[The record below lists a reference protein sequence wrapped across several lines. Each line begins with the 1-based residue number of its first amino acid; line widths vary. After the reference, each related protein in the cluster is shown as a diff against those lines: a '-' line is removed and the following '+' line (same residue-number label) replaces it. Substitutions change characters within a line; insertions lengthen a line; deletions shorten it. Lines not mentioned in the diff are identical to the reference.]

1 MAEFDNHTPYTAH
14 AAPGWSHDGEAV
26 LAVAVK
32 AVLRFDD
39 RGRLTLAKAPAELEL
54 TDRFRG
60 HPQQSGVAAANEC
73 VPRKLGGEVI
83 VNATAQTDDHD
94 LRVMEADFAMQ
105 SPHQGI
111 VRGAHLGI
119 TGPRRYERGLFG
131 LSVSKPERIEPL
143 PVIPEHA
150 FGGTH
155 PDNPGD
161 AYPENPVGCGY
172 WRRRKDADGQPLP
185 QIQWHKQWVTAPSQR
200 PKPAIIAALAPH
212 WEPRRK
218 ERGTHNEVAAQGT
231 GCPIGR
237 DATAAYYN
245 SAPPHQRFP
254 QPFRGG
260 EIVTLTNLVEGQP
273 FNQPFTLTL
282 PALRPEATLFL
293 GQTRSSLELVHDTV
307 VIEAGR
313 REIHLLFHAMAP
325 WRLTERRRAFIVLN
339 DPSLAGPDNQPLL
352 ANL

>member
-1 MAEFDNHTPYTAH
+1 MAEFDNSTPYSTH
-14 AAPGWSHDGEAV
+14 AAPSWSSDGEPV

-32 AVLRFDD
+32 AVLRFDA
-39 RGRLTLAKAPAELEL
+39 RGTLTLDSAPAEIEP
-54 TDRFRG
+54 TDRFSG
-60 HPQQSGVAAANEC
+60 HPQRSGIAAAAEC
-73 VPRKLGGEVI
+73 VPHKQGAEVI
-83 VNATAQTDDHD
+83 VNATAQTGGHD
-94 LRVMEADFAMQ
+94 LRVMEAGFTLQ

-111 VRGAHLGI
+111 VRGAHLAI
-119 TGPRRYERGLFG
+119 SGPRRYERGLFG
-131 LSVSKPERIEPL
+131 LSVTEPGRIEPL
-143 PVIPEHA
+143 PVVPEHA
-150 FGGTH
+150 YGGTH

-161 AYPENPVGCGY
+161 AYAANPVGCGY

-185 QIQWHKQWVTAPSQR
+185 QIQWYKQWVTALNQR

-218 ERGTHNEVAAQGT
+218 ERGTHNEAAAQGT
-231 GCPIGR
+231 GCPIGE
-237 DATAAYYN
+237 DASAAYYN

-273 FNQPFTLTL
+273 LNHPFTFTL
-282 PALRPEATLFL
+282 PTLLPEAMLFL
-293 GQTRSSLELVHDTV
+293 GQTRSHLELVHDTV
-307 VIEAGR
+307 VIDAER

-325 WRLTERRRAFIVLN
+325 WRLTERRKAFIVLD

-352 ANL
+352 ANP